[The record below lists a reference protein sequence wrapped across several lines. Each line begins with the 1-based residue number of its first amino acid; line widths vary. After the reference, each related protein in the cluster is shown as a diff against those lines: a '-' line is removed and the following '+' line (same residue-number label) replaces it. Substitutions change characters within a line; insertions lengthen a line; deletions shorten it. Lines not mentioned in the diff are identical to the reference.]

1 MAPRTIW
8 RRKARASAIFLCC
21 TSRRLAGSFTEEVTW
36 DVENRK
42 TPPFLRVR
50 LEIRLDE
57 DLDGLLAGVYFE
69 ADRCI
74 AEIHFMSATALST
87 NYGMRHLLFR
97 SGWKFLAIGPDN
109 KLYLNVGPPCNI
121 CLPSPAHAQLRRIHL
136 DGSAPEVV
144 AYGVLQVVG
153 MDWHPVLRQLYFTEN
168 SHDPTAP
175 ASQSGL
181 QRLTCECGSKQPGT
195 APFRGSGL
203 VSVCGVW
210 ARNAH
215 SGSLSPRAIFG
226 VSFSYGAPASQA
238 GHH

>member
-42 TPPFLRVR
+42 PPPFLRVR

-97 SGWKFLAIGPDN
+97 SGWKFLAIGPTTSSISTSAHPAISRHSVERKARALGVRIWQDVVFLGRL
-109 KLYLNVGPPCNI
+109 KMAAKYEKGDDGLIVEIVGPWAKDKHKILTDYVQASGAARRKYVGTDVPSSKSSLHSSYQKTALKGLI
-121 CLPSPAHAQLRRIHL
+121 PRDFFVLMSAFLWSRSPLKSDSLTLPP
-136 DGSAPEVV
+136 
-144 AYGVLQVVG
+144 
-153 MDWHPVLRQLYFTEN
+153 
-168 SHDPTAP
+168 
-175 ASQSGL
+175 
-181 QRLTCECGSKQPGT
+181 
-195 APFRGSGL
+195 
-203 VSVCGVW
+203 
-210 ARNAH
+210 
-215 SGSLSPRAIFG
+215 
-226 VSFSYGAPASQA
+226 
-238 GHH
+238 